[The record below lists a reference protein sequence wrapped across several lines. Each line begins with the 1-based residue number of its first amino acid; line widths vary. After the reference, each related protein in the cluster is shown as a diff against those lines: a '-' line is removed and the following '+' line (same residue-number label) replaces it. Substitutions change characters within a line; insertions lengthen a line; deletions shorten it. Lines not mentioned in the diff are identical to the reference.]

1 MPKTLSVF
9 VPNNDIAGPRRMRI
23 KKAIEYG
30 ATWTRD
36 WRQGTTH
43 VIVDNE
49 FTINDVL
56 KVLGL
61 GVKPVTLSVPNLAR
75 PADT

>member
-1 MPKTLSVF
+1 MAKSLSVF
-9 VPNNDIAGPRRMRI
+9 VPNNEIAGPRRLRI

-43 VIVDNE
+43 IIVDNDL
-49 FTINDVL
+49 TISDVL
-56 KVLGL
+56 KVLGFM
-61 GVKPVTLSVPNLAR
+61 VKPVTLAALILIR
-75 PADT
+75 PS